1 MIPGCCRSISFGP
14 FGKIFFPICDIND
27 LVKSSEGIIEKYLN
41 LIIFKGSGFKG
52 NFMGIDFKKFEV
64 QLKKKGTANWRKFP
78 RCRVQSSFRDVDFIQ
93 VHAWNTPICI
103 RCFLFTRV
111 GEIFNSIKE
120 TKKIIIHSF
129 SKILKIILST
139 KSVFSVEVGDLIFIR
154 ELRDNSSIQS
164 ISITDLIFYLPV
176 YNFY

>member
-14 FGKIFFPICDIND
+14 FGKNFFPICDIND
-27 LVKSSEGIIEKYLN
+27 LAKSSEGIIEKYLN
-41 LIIFKGSGFKG
+41 LIIFKGSWFKG